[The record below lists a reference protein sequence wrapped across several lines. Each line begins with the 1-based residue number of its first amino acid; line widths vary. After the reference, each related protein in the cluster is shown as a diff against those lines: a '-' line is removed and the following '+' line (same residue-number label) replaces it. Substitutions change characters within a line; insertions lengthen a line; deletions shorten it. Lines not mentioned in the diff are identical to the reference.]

1 MYRHFF
7 KRFIDY
13 TASLL
18 RLLILSPFLLI
29 LSLLVVW
36 KLGWPVFFTQERPGL
51 HGKPF
56 RMIKFRTM
64 TNAWDAQG
72 RLLPNEQR
80 QTGFGSFLRSASL
93 DELPELINVLK
104 GDKSLLGPRPLLMQ
118 YLPLYNDFQRRRH
131 EVKPG
136 ITGWV
141 QVNGRNVLN
150 REQKFEHDVWYVD
163 NQSLWLNI
171 SILWKTLMKVFR
183 REGINAADG
192 GWTEPFKGSE
202 EKV

>member
-136 ITGWV
+136 ITGWA
-141 QVNGRNVLN
+141 QVNGRNALN
-150 REQKFEHDVWYVD
+150 WEQKFEHDVWYVD

-192 GWTEPFKGSE
+192 G
-202 EKV
+202 